1 MIVKNSQWYWAA
13 ELPDKVC
20 AAIIEEGELATKET
34 AKVAG
39 KQVRE
44 DIRKSDVSW
53 IQPLWLRNLLWSYT
67 MQANL
72 EAGWNFKIS
81 RFETFQYT
89 TYRAPGG
96 HYDWHIDN
104 AFPYKDGPN
113 KGLIRKLS
121 LTIQL
126 SDPEDY
132 EGGMFEQRILRKN
145 DEGDLN
151 AITNSL
157 ESIKPRGSLL
167 VFPGFVYHRVMPVT
181 KGTRRS
187 LVAWA
192 VGTPFE

>member
-1 MIVKNSQWYWAA
+1 M
-13 ELPDKVC
+13 
-20 AAIIEEGELATKET
+20 
-34 AKVAG
+34 
-39 KQVRE
+39 
-44 DIRKSDVSW
+44 
-53 IQPLWLRNLLWSYT
+53 
-67 MQANL
+67 
-72 EAGWNFKIS
+72 
-81 RFETFQYT
+81 
-89 TYRAPGG
+89 
-96 HYDWHIDN
+96 HIDN

>member
-1 MIVKNSQWYWAA
+1 MLVKNSQWYWAA

-20 AAIIEEGELATKET
+20 DAIIEEGELATKET

>member
-1 MIVKNSQWYWAA
+1 MIVKNYQWYLAA

-20 AAIIEEGELATKET
+20 DAIIEEGELATKET

-44 DIRKSDVSW
+44 DIRKSEVSW

>member
-1 MIVKNSQWYWAA
+1 MNVKNSQWYWAA

-20 AAIIEEGELATKET
+20 DAIIEDGELATKET

>member
-1 MIVKNSQWYWAA
+1 MFVKNSQWYWAA

-20 AAIIEEGELATKET
+20 DAIIEEGELATKET

-181 KGTRRS
+181 KGTRHS

>member
-20 AAIIEEGELATKET
+20 DAIIEEGELATKET

-181 KGTRRS
+181 KGTRHS

>member
-20 AAIIEEGELATKET
+20 DAIIEEGELATKET

>member
-1 MIVKNSQWYWAA
+1 MIVKNYQWYWAA

-20 AAIIEEGELATKET
+20 DAIIEEGERATKET

-81 RFETFQYT
+81 RFETFLYT

-126 SDPEDY
+126 
-132 EGGMFEQRILRKN
+132 
-145 DEGDLN
+145 
-151 AITNSL
+151 
-157 ESIKPRGSLL
+157 
-167 VFPGFVYHRVMPVT
+167 
-181 KGTRRS
+181 
-187 LVAWA
+187 
-192 VGTPFE
+192 